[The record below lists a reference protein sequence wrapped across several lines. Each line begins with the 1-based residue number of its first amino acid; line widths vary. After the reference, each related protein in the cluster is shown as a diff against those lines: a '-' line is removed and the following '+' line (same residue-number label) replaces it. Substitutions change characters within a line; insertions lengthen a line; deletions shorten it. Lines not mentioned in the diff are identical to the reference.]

1 AYSSASAAGGDSR
14 RCIATLALQRI
25 GQQFAQRAT
34 TLVERGALGRI
45 GGIAQQAV
53 AHRFVTRIDLIRWIN
68 PRGTMASLVGGQV
81 LVARSDAYH
90 FTRRCRWCSHG
101 RRGRN
106 GRLCMARNY
115 RGGRRS
121 SGRRCGG
128 RGLRFGSTLWMAGA
142 SGKQERAGQ

>member
-1 AYSSASAAGGDSR
+1 RPASENGDGPCMAPFVLFPNRPSTHRLAYSSASAAGGDSR

-101 RRGRN
+101 
-106 GRLCMARNY
+106 
-115 RGGRRS
+115 
-121 SGRRCGG
+121 
-128 RGLRFGSTLWMAGA
+128 
-142 SGKQERAGQ
+142 